1 MKKFG
6 FIFGILAVAIT
17 LAGCAVKSDLDHPG
31 RGTFP
36 RNYPVD

>member
-6 FIFGILAVAIT
+6 FLFCLYVLAAF

-31 RGTFP
+31 KGTFP